1 MRGRLESGGAPSAW
15 KGARGGA
22 GGGEGGRHFSC
33 LKYFGD
39 IAEGIDSIWLGKG
52 ARSTTEK
59 R

>member
-1 MRGRLESGGAPSAW
+1 MW

-22 GGGEGGRHFSC
+22 GGGDSGRHVSC

-39 IAEGIDSIWLGKG
+39 IAKGLDSLCLEKE
-52 ARSTTEK
+52 ARSTIEK